1 MKDTKQQWFKE
12 AKYGL
17 FIHWGL
23 YSVLAGEYKGQRTD
37 WIGEWI
43 MNTLHIPVEEYE
55 KIAADF
61 NPVNFNADMY
71 IRKAAEWGMKY
82 VVFTAKHHDGFA
94 MYDSKCSDFN
104 IVKATPFK
112 RDVVRELKEACDKY
126 GLKFGLYYSQ
136 SQDWHDP
143 DGYRDQRDDF
153 SGEDVNAKKDFRK
166 YLNDKCIPQIKELLT
181 QYGDIALMWFDTPM
195 GITQEE
201 SRELARIVKSIQ
213 PDCLVSGRIG
223 NSVGEYVSTG
233 DNYIPLLPFPGD
245 WEVPATL
252 NETWGFKKDDNHW
265 RSSDEI
271 LRLLLKINSRGGNYL
286 LNIGP
291 DGLGNIPEGSV
302 KVLDA
307 VGGFLKGNGQ
317 AIYGTKP
324 VPFYPYDLEWCV
336 LTRKDHRL
344 FMTILKP
351 NTRFPL
357 LNFANTVR
365 RVSLLE
371 TGEEL
376 FHQFG
381 DTKEG
386 HSFIRIRVPEA
397 YRNRRYYTIEIETE
411 EAEPLFEPLSD
422 Y

>member
-1 MKDTKQQWFKE
+1 MKDTQQAWFKE
-12 AKYGL
+12 GKYGL

-23 YSVLAGEYKGQRTD
+23 YSYLAGEYKGKRTE

-55 KIAADF
+55 KLAESF
-61 NPVNFNADMY
+61 NPVNFDAEAY
-71 IRKAAEWGMKY
+71 IQQAVKWGMKY

-94 MYDSKCSDFN
+94 MYDSKCSDYN

-112 RDVVRELKEACDKY
+112 RDVVRELKDACDRH

-143 DGYRDQRDDF
+143 NGYRDQRDDF
-153 SGEDVNAKKDFRK
+153 TGEDVNAKKDFRK
-166 YLNDKCIPQIKELLT
+166 YLDEKCIPQIKELLT
-181 QYGDIALMWFDTPM
+181 QYGDIALIWFDTPM
-195 GITQEE
+195 GITTEE
-201 SRELARIVKSIQ
+201 SQELAQVVKSIQ
-213 PDCLVSGRIG
+213 PNCLVSGRIG
-223 NSVGEYVSTG
+223 NNVGEYVSTG
-233 DNYIPLLPFPGD
+233 DNFIPLMPYPGD

-252 NETWGFKKDDNHW
+252 NETWGYKKDDHHW
-265 RSSDEI
+265 RSADEI

-291 DGLGNIPEGSV
+291 DSLGNIPEGST

-307 VGGFLKGNGQ
+307 VGEFISRNKD
-317 AIYGTKP
+317 AIYGTKS

-344 FMTILKP
+344 FLNILKP
-351 NTRFPL
+351 NGRFVL
-357 LNFANTVR
+357 SNFANKVR
-365 RVSLLE
+365 KVVLLE

-376 FHQFG
+376 FYQMSDIPG
-381 DTKEG
+381 
-386 HSFIRIRVPEA
+386 SRNFIRIRVPEE
-397 YRNRRYYTIEIETE
+397 YYNRRYYTIEIETE
-411 EAEPLFEPLSD
+411 EAEPIFDPINMG
-422 Y
+422 